1 MSIPYSVILD
11 IFKAFIILDV
21 VVLVMVVLQ
30 RLYRKH
36 RNYAGSKMTKLIT
49 GFVAGDTSFP
59 AIKNK
64 KLFLDKFIEFSQ
76 SQSINN
82 QMLKKIQSI
91 LAATN
96 LERYYLKRLDSLFK
110 HRRIEASIFLGY
122 LSTDNAQKALE
133 HALVKEKEHSVKLY
147 IANAL
152 SVIQNPSSIEFM
164 VNSLIDSPDW
174 YQTKLHVLLADFGT
188 AFYDYAQ
195 SLLDTDVLEIKRAY
209 VYFGSVYMSDK
220 FKIFLLKQASSE
232 DYKIKYDALKA
243 LGKLYFNVLNDDSFL
258 NSPDVKVRNI
268 AVEAMANI
276 PAQGVVDKILPLLS
290 DDSSWRY
297 VVFSVS
303 TIMQKNPL
311 LIKPLLNRFY
321 SENNKI
327 IKDGIAE
334 ILSSKIEYFILKLF
348 SDASETSRKLIV
360 SLIKL
365 NKLNGVIGFLNK
377 NKNIELENELLK
389 IIKDVLPD
397 NDYLQKECSLYLN
410 QRLVS
415 KLKLS
420 KAESEKAKKQPE
432 REMAKIIFLY
442 IILAFALFLVP
453 VVYLCRYYPVD
464 FSKDIT
470 ELLTRYVIDFNYY
483 LVYYSSAIN
492 LFYIVILF
500 FSFIG
505 ILRQV
510 RYWRL
515 KKMSFLF
522 KSNVLPS
529 ISIIAPA
536 YCEELNIIESTNSL
550 LNLRY
555 PEYEL
560 VVVNDGSSDNTLNR
574 LIEYFNLEKV
584 DFLLLAK
591 LKTQAVRGVY
601 KSKNIPKLTV
611 VDKVNGGKA
620 DSLNVGINIAK
631 GEYFCGID
639 ADSLLEEDALLK
651 IVAETLD
658 SEEEVVA
665 AGGNIFPI
673 NSSEIDKGFLEKVR
687 IPRNKI
693 ACLQTIEYIRA
704 FMAGRVGWAYLNSL
718 LIISGAF
725 GLFKRSYIERIGGY
739 LTEQGIFRK
748 DTVGE
753 DMELVVRLKRYMLE
767 RNINHRITYAYNANC
782 WTEVPESL
790 GILYRQRDRWQRGLI
805 DILSFHRRLMFNPR
819 YGRIGL
825 FTLPYFFIFE
835 FAGPLFEI
843 QGYLM
848 VLAAVFLGILNV
860 KICLMLFISSILMGT
875 FISLASLYISEKQQE
890 YFTFKEILVLVT
902 YSVLENFG
910 FRQLLSL
917 WRVLGYFNAMK
928 KPKGWGKMVRKGFAG
943 KK

>member
-1 MSIPYSVILD
+1 MSIPHSVILD
-11 IFKAFIILDV
+11 IFKAF
-21 VVLVMVVLQ
+21 VVLDIVVLIMVVFQ
-30 RLYRKH
+30 RLWRKH
-36 RNYAGSKMTKLIT
+36 CNNAEDKMIRTITEFIAGNR
-49 GFVAGDTSFP
+49 TSL
-59 AIKNK
+59 AIRNK
-64 KLFLDKFIEFSQ
+64 KLFLDKFVQFSQ
-76 SQSINN
+76 SQSINRA
-82 QMLKKIQSI
+82 MLEKIQAM
-91 LAATN
+91 LATTK
-96 LERYYLKRLDSLFK
+96 LERFYLKRLKSLFK

-122 LSTDNAQKALE
+122 LATDTAKNTLE
-133 HALVKEKEHSVKLY
+133 RSLVREKEHSVKLY

-152 SVIQNPSSIEFM
+152 SVMQNSSSIQFLLD
-164 VNSLIDSPDW
+164 SLIDSPDW
-174 YQTKLHVLLADFGT
+174 YQTKVHVLLADFGT
-188 AFYDYAQ
+188 DFYSHIE
-195 SLLDTDVLEIKRAY
+195 SLLDTEVMEIRRAVIHFASVYISDKLKVFLLNQALLDDYEIKY
-209 VYFGSVYMSDK
+209 
-220 FKIFLLKQASSE
+220 E
-232 DYKIKYDALKA
+232 ALKA
-243 LGKLYFNVLNDDSFL
+243 LGKLYFKALDDDKFL
-258 NSPDVKVRNI
+258 SHPDARVRNI
-268 AVEAMANI
+268 AVEAMSNI
-276 PAQGVVDKILPLLS
+276 PTQAVVDKIIPLLS
-290 DDSSWRY
+290 NDNSWRY

-303 TIMQKNPL
+303 TIIQKNPL
-311 LIKPLLNRFY
+311 LIRSLLDRFY
-321 SENNKI
+321 IESNKV

-348 SDASETSRKLIV
+348 SDRAEISKKLILA
-360 SLIKL
+360 LISSK
-365 NKLNGVIGFLNK
+365 KLNGIIGFLNK
-377 NKNIELENELLK
+377 NKNRELENELLA

-397 NDYLQKECSLYLN
+397 DDYLKKECSLYLD
-410 QRLVS
+410 QRLAG
-415 KLKLS
+415 KLKLT
-420 KAESEKAKKQPE
+420 KIETEKIKKQPK
-432 REMAKIIFLY
+432 REMSKIIFLY
-442 IILAFALFLVP
+442 VILTVALFCVP
-453 VVYLCRYYPVD
+453 VVFLCRYYPID
-464 FSKDIT
+464 WSQDIT
-470 ELLTRYVIDFNYY
+470 VLLTRYVIDFNYY

-500 FSFIG
+500 FSFVG
-505 ILRQV
+505 IFRQV

-522 KSNVLPS
+522 KSNILPS

-536 YCEELNIIESTNSL
+536 YCEELNIIESANSL

-560 VVVNDGSSDNTLNR
+560 IIVNDGSSDNTLNA
-574 LIEYFNLEKV
+574 LIDYFELEKV
-584 DFLLLAK
+584 DFLLSAK
-591 LKTQAVRGVY
+591 LKTQPVRGIY
-601 KSKNIPKLTV
+601 KSRNIPKLTV

-631 GEYFCGID
+631 GKYFCGID

-658 SEEEVVA
+658 SSEEVVA

-673 NSSEIDKGFLEKVR
+673 NSSEIDKGFLEKVH

-725 GLFKRSYIERIGGY
+725 GLFKRNYIQRIGGY
-739 LTEQGIFRK
+739 LTEQGVFHK

-767 RNINHRITYAYNANC
+767 RNIEHRITYAYNANC

-819 YGRIGL
+819 YGRIGI

-875 FISLASLYISEKQQE
+875 FISLTSLYISEKQQE
-890 YFTFKEILVLVT
+890 YFSLKEILVLVV
-902 YSVLENFG
+902 YSVVENFG

-917 WRVLGYFNAMK
+917 WRVFGYFNAMK
-928 KPKGWGKMVRKGFAG
+928 KPKGWGKMVRKGFSG